1 MADKQPEKL
10 KMKRKRSKVNSKVMN
25 EISLEDVVRAGGDE
39 EDFKMLKDAD
49 TPHKSS
55 TSDKGDLE
63 TSEVKSF
70 IEQLGLQNMVFGDD
84 DEGGDEEDTGMEG
97 GTSPLPVNGVG
108 KKNNN
113 LKKEKRGQREK
124 KHKFEDIR
132 NEVPREQLQRK
143 KHNLPKKEVGA
154 QQKLLIIPGGPWYDV
169 ITDEETTGSCSLD
182 QSEIDQLFEEAAS
195 LLKNEAK
202 IYDKMKGTESSSDYR
217 WLKSVVSSGTLKDKV
232 AAMTIQV
239 QESAIHGLKAL
250 DMLMGMAKKKGRR
263 ECTMTIDMM
272 KELWLTL
279 LLPENRKLRKFN
291 QHPLST
297 LHDFVHKS
305 GNRDERDKRLILWYF
320 EDHLKK
326 TYKEFISII
335 ENLLRDTLETL
346 RRRILGIVYELLSEK
361 PEQEQVLLSLLVNK
375 IGDPERKV
383 ASRAVF
389 LLKNLVTKHPRMKL
403 VVTKEVEKLLY
414 RPNVAIKAQYYAICF
429 LSQLIL
435 SKSNPDLATRLISIY
450 FSFFGAFLKKGELE
464 AKLLSALLVGVNR
477 AFPYAKEDDE
487 QCNKHVNT
495 LFRTVHIGSF
505 NTSVQA
511 LMLLFQ
517 VMDSR
522 QSVSDRF
529 YQALYAKLLDPTLTV
544 SSKQVMF
551 INVLYKSLKVDP
563 SQNRVKAFVKRILQ
577 ICSFQQPAF
586 ICGILFLISELTKVK
601 PAFRSLTLQPEE
613 DDDEEHFVDAPSD
626 AEDTSDKNNNTS
638 KTDQQIGS
646 HTNTIETRQKE
657 TDYSYKPHLRNPLY
671 VGAEHSC
678 AWEISQLCRHYHPS
692 VRVFASTLVEG
703 GFIEYNGDP
712 LQDFTLMRFL
722 DRFVYKNPKK
732 KDADDTGSFMQ
743 QKKSSRLSEKPV
755 NTAEFLEMKEE
766 DIREDE
772 VYFHRFFKRKAE
784 QQKQQMKTSNKFDDE
799 DYFANIEEEFEMD
812 LNFASQLKE
821 SIRIKKKHDESD
833 EDDDDNDE
841 DDDDDEESYDE
852 DEEDNEQ
859 VSSKDADDD
868 QDMMVSLSEEDE
880 TGEATGHQDKK
891 RKLTDHEK
899 VPFENLGSDEL
910 SEEDDAP
917 SMKKKSKK
925 GKYRTGGSSVFA
937 SADEFAHLLEN
948 SDASLGG
955 QFDVMRG
962 GVSDKQLQWEEKK
975 ERENWKGTRGRGKG
989 KQKSQQRKF
998 GHFSTR
1004 GRGNSKGRGQKR
1016 RT

>member
-25 EISLEDVVRAGGDE
+25 DLSLEDVVRAGGDE

-49 TPHKSS
+49 TPDKSS
-55 TSDKGDLE
+55 TSDNGDLE

-97 GTSPLPVNGVG
+97 GTSPLPVNRVG

-113 LKKEKRGQREK
+113 LKKERRGQRDK

-132 NEVPREQLQRK
+132 NEVPQDQLQRK

-154 QQKLLIIPGGPWYDV
+154 QQKLLIIPGGLWYDL
-169 ITDEETTGSCSLD
+169 IADEETTNNSYCSLD

-195 LLKNEAK
+195 LVKNEVK

-217 WLKSVVSSGTLKDKV
+217 WLKSVASSGTLKDKV

-239 QESAIHGLKAL
+239 QESAIHGLRAL

-263 ECTMTIDMM
+263 ERTMTIG
-272 KELWLTL
+272 
-279 LLPENRKLRKFN
+279 NRKLRKFD

-326 TYKEFISII
+326 TYKEFIGII
-335 ENLLRDTLETL
+335 ERET
-346 RRRILGIVYELLSEK
+346 
-361 PEQEQVLLSLLVNK
+361 
-375 IGDPERKV
+375 
-383 ASRAVF
+383 RAGAI
-389 LLKNLVTKHPRMKL
+389 TKHPRMKL

-429 LSQLIL
+429 LNQLIL
-435 SKSNPDLATRLISIY
+435 R
-450 FSFFGAFLKKGELE
+450 KK
-464 AKLLSALLVGVNR
+464 
-477 AFPYAKEDDE
+477 DDE
-487 QCNKHVNT
+487 QCNKH
-495 LFRTVHIGSF
+495 
-505 NTSVQA
+505 A

-586 ICGILFLISELTKVK
+586 ICGILFLISE
-601 PAFRSLTLQPEE
+601 EE
-613 DDDEEHFVDAPSD
+613 DDEEHFVDAPSD

-638 KTDQQIGS
+638 KTDQLIGS
-646 HTNTIETRQKE
+646 HTNTIETRRKE

-678 AWEISQLCRHYHPS
+678 AWEISQLCRHYHP
-692 VRVFASTLVEG
+692 
-703 GFIEYNGDP
+703 
-712 LQDFTLMRFL
+712 FL

-743 QKKSSRLSEKPV
+743 QKRSSRLSEKPV

-784 QQKQQMKTSNKFDDE
+784 QQKQQMKTSSKFDDE

-833 EDDDDNDE
+833 EEDDE
-841 DDDDDEESYDE
+841 DDDDGEESYDE

-859 VSSKDADDD
+859 VSSKDADDY

-880 TGEATGHQDKK
+880 TGEPTGQQDKK
-891 RKLTDHEK
+891 KKLTDHEK
-899 VPFENLGSDEL
+899 VPFENLGSDEF
-910 SEEDDAP
+910 SEEDNAP

-962 GVSDKQLQWEEKK
+962 GVSDKQLQWEEKR

-1016 RT
+1016 RR